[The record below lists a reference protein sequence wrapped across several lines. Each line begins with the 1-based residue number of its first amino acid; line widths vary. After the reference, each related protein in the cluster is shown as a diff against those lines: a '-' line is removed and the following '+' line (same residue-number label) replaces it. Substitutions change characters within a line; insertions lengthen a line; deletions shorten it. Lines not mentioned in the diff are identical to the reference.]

1 MISNDRLDALAGDFI
16 MNGFASVG
24 ELTEM
29 AKELQA
35 YRQAFSEPVAWEYV
49 EKQQCNIGSPIHTY
63 KLSEEK
69 PEPHFNIFEVEA
81 LYRKPTIPE

>member
-1 MISNDRLDALAGDFI
+1 MISDEMLNKFI
-16 MNGFASVG
+16 ENPSDYAPTVIA
-24 ELTEM
+24 M
-29 AKELQA
+29 AKELLA

>member
-1 MISNDRLDALAGDFI
+1 MIREGERLGYSTIAEALF
-16 MNGFASVG
+16 
-24 ELTEM
+24 ELE
-29 AKELQA
+29 A

-49 EKQQCNIGSPIHTY
+49 EKQECNIGSPIHTY

-81 LYRKPTIPE
+81 LYRKPAIPE

>member
-1 MISNDRLDALAGDFI
+1 MISD
-16 MNGFASVG
+16 G
-24 ELTEM
+24 ELRQMIHEGE
-29 AKELQA
+29 ELGYSTIVEALVEFEA
-35 YRQAFSEPVAWEYV
+35 YRKAFSEPVAWEYV
-49 EKQQCNIGSPIHTY
+49 EKQECNIGSPIHTY

>member
-1 MISNDRLDALAGDFI
+1 MISDDELNMLIECPSAFSPALVD
-16 MNGFASVG
+16 
-24 ELTEM
+24 M

-35 YRQAFSEPVAWEYV
+35 YRRAFSEPVAWEYV
-49 EKQQCNIGSPIHTY
+49 EKQECNIGSPIHTY

-81 LYRKPTIPE
+81 LYRRPSIPE

>member
-1 MISNDRLDALAGDFI
+1 MISDDDLRRIAEDDHVHCGDASA
-16 MNGFASVG
+16 
-24 ELTEM
+24 M
-29 AKELQA
+29 AKELLA

-49 EKQQCNIGSPIHTY
+49 EKQECNIGSPIHTY

-69 PEPHFNIFEVEA
+69 PEPHFNILEVEA

>member
-1 MISNDRLDALAGDFI
+1 MISDEMLANLAAGDTVFI
-16 MNGFASVG
+16 RTDGV
-24 ELTEM
+24 EM
-29 AKELQA
+29 AKELLA
-35 YRQAFSEPVAWEYV
+35 YRKAFSEPVAWEYV

>member
-1 MISNDRLDALAGDFI
+1 MISDEELHEIACEDEGSDVQFQTSI
-16 MNGFASVG
+16 MAR
-24 ELTEM
+24 EIL
-29 AKELQA
+29 A
-35 YRQAFSEPVAWEYV
+35 YRKAFSEPVAWEYV
-49 EKQQCNIGSPIHTY
+49 EKQECNIGSPIHTY